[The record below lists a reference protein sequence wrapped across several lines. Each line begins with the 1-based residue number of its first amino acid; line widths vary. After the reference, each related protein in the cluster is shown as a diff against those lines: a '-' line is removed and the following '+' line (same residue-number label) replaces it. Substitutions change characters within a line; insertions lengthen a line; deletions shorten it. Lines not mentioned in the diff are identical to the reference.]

1 MSRFPSA
8 QHLAAWAG
16 LAPGNYESGGKKLS
30 SSTRKGNRVLRTIL
44 IQAAHALAR
53 TKTYL
58 AAQFR
63 RISGR
68 RGKKR
73 AAVAVAHSILKIVYH
88 LISRQETYKD
98 LGADYFDKQQPESLK
113 KRLIKRLEKLGY
125 QVTIEQTPVAI

>member
-1 MSRFPSA
+1 MPSIW
-8 QHLAAWAG
+8 LLG
-16 LAPGNYESGGKKLS
+16 LGLLLVTTLIGGKTLS
-30 SSTRKGNRVLRTIL
+30 TSTRKGNRSLRTIL
-44 IQAAHALAR
+44 VQAAHALAH

-73 AAVAVAHSILKIVYH
+73 AAVAVAHSILTIAYH
-88 LISRQETYKD
+88 LISRQEPYKD
-98 LGADYFDKQQPESLK
+98 LGADYFDKHRHVSVK

-125 QVTIEQTPVAI
+125 QVSVEPVPVAI

>member
-1 MSRFPSA
+1 
-8 QHLAAWAG
+8 LAAWAG

-30 SSTRKGNRVLRTIL
+30 TETRKGNRVLRTIL
-44 IQAAHALAR
+44 VQAAHALAR

-63 RISGR
+63 RIAAR

-73 AAVAVAHSILKIVYH
+73 AAVAVAHSILTIAYH

-98 LGADYFDKQQPESLK
+98 LGVDYFDKKRPESVK

-125 QVTIEQTPVAI
+125 QVTVEPAPVAI

>member
-1 MSRFPSA
+1 MPSIW
-8 QHLAAWAG
+8 LLELELLLVTTLIAG
-16 LAPGNYESGGKKLS
+16 KTLS
-30 SSTRKGNRVLRTIL
+30 TSTRKGNRSLRTIL
-44 IQAAHALAR
+44 VQAAHALAH

-73 AAVAVAHSILKIVYH
+73 AAVAVAHSILTIAYH
-88 LISRQETYKD
+88 LISRIEPYKD
-98 LGADYFDKQQPESLK
+98 LGADYFDKQRPESVK

-125 QVTIEQTPVAI
+125 QVSVEPVPVAI

>member
-1 MSRFPSA
+1 LLLVTTFI
-8 QHLAAWAG
+8 
-16 LAPGNYESGGKKLS
+16 GGKTLS
-30 SSTRKGNRVLRTIL
+30 TSTRKGNRSLRTIL
-44 IQAAHALAR
+44 VQAAHALAH

-73 AAVAVAHSILKIVYH
+73 AAVAVAHSILTIAYH
-88 LISRQETYKD
+88 LISRQEPYKD
-98 LGADYFDKQQPESLK
+98 LGADYFDKQQPESVK

-125 QVTIEQTPVAI
+125 QVSVESVPVAI

>member
-1 MSRFPSA
+1 VPSIW
-8 QHLAAWAG
+8 LLG
-16 LAPGNYESGGKKLS
+16 LGLLLVTTLIGGKTLS
-30 SSTRKGNRVLRTIL
+30 TSTRKGNRSLRTIL
-44 IQAAHALAR
+44 VQAAHALAH

-73 AAVAVAHSILKIVYH
+73 AAVAVAHSILTIAYH
-88 LISRQETYKD
+88 LISRQEPYKD
-98 LGADYFDKQQPESLK
+98 LGADYFDKHRHVSVK

-125 QVTIEQTPVAI
+125 QVSVEPVPVAI